1 MLPHE
6 SSSPNC
12 SSTKAEHAHCAERL
26 GASLYVPTTHP
37 DLALIAEGNK
47 YPFLRSVIF
56 CTEDA
61 VSERDLE
68 EALDNLRHTLARMP
82 SYSPTLRFVR
92 VRNLAVMQRIIGMSG
107 HEKLDGFV
115 IPKATRHNIE
125 SYLAPIAHTR
135 HWLMPTLETHEVFCE
150 REMRMLRRKLGEPHI
165 QPRIL
170 ALRIGG
176 NDLLALLGIRR
187 PRHVTIYRTPL
198 GGIIARLVTT
208 MRPHGFHLTAPV
220 FEHMDRP
227 ELLAE
232 EVNEDLLHG
241 LIGKTAIHPNQVPLI
256 ESHYRVCPN
265 DVEAAQIILQEH
277 SPAVF
282 SHGGSMCE
290 VSTHQSWAKAILTR
304 VQAFGSIV
312 STL

>member
-1 MLPHE
+1 MQAHE
-6 SSSPNC
+6 MPATQPPS
-12 SSTKAEHAHCAERL
+12 EGHLAERL
-26 GASLYVPTTHP
+26 GASLYVPCTHS

-61 VSERDLE
+61 VSERDLPD
-68 EALDNLRHTLARMP
+68 ALDNLAHTLARMP
-82 SYSPTLRFVR
+82 AHSPTLRFVR
-92 VRNLAVMQRIIGMSG
+92 VRNIAVMQQVLSMLGND
-107 HEKLDGFV
+107 KLDGFV

-125 SYLAPIAHTR
+125 SYLAPIQHTQ
-135 HWLMPTLETHEVFCE
+135 HLLMPTLETHEVFCE
-150 REMRMLRRKLGEPHI
+150 REMRMLRKKLSAPHI
-165 QPRIL
+165 KPRIL

-220 FEHMDRP
+220 FEHMDRQ

-241 LIGKTAIHPNQVPLI
+241 LIGKTAIHPHQVPLI

-265 DVEAAQIILQEH
+265 DVQTAQMILQEH

-282 SHGGSMCE
+282 GHDGSMCE
-290 VSTHQSWAKAILTR
+290 VSTHKSWAKNILTR
-304 VQAFGSIV
+304 VQAFGAIA
-312 STL
+312 T

>member
-1 MLPHE
+1 MQPHE
-6 SSSPNC
+6 IIPTQAN
-12 SSTKAEHAHCAERL
+12 ERHLAERL
-26 GASLYVPTTHP
+26 GASLYVPCTHP
-37 DLALIAEGNK
+37 DLALIAEGSK
-47 YPFLRSVIF
+47 LPFLRSVIF

-61 VSERDLE
+61 VSEHELND
-68 EALDNLRHTLARMP
+68 ALDNLRYTLARMP
-82 SYSPTLRFVR
+82 AHSSTLRFVR
-92 VRNLAVMQRIIGMSG
+92 VRNQSIMQQIMAMSG
-107 HEKLDGFV
+107 VDKLDGFV
-115 IPKATRHNIE
+115 IPKATRHNID
-125 SYLAPIAHTR
+125 SYLEPIRHTQ
-135 HWLMPTLETHEVFCE
+135 HLLMPTLETHEVFCE
-150 REMRMLRRKLGEPHI
+150 REMRMLRKKLSEPHI
-165 QPRIL
+165 KTRIL

-241 LIGKTAIHPNQVPLI
+241 LIGKTAIHPAQVPLI
-256 ESHYRVCPN
+256 ENHYRVCPT
-265 DVEAAQIILQEH
+265 DVEAAQIILHDQ

-282 SHGGSMCE
+282 KHGGSMCE

-312 STL
+312 ATSQSK